1 MAVSGSVL
9 AVHKHRG
16 VAKSRFEDE
25 VVALMAIPQ
34 LPGHSEDQH
43 LVGDA
48 EERYDDS
55 VLLLDEFLD
64 MQY

>member
-1 MAVSGSVL
+1 
-9 AVHKHRG
+9 
-16 VAKSRFEDE
+16 
-25 VVALMAIPQ
+25 MAIPQ

-48 EERYDDS
+48 EERYEDS